1 MMKLYKNAHGNWVCE
16 SHIDLTDD
24 LILVIYTSKRFSG
37 NLVTTAQVHKREG
50 EMLSH
55 APFSDFNKTLI
66 SESRRATMKATRD
79 QHEKVFFEF
88 DTWQE
93 LRYQA
98 IDFYNQPATI

>member
-1 MMKLYKNAHGNWVCE
+1 
-16 SHIDLTDD
+16 
-24 LILVIYTSKRFSG
+24 
-37 NLVTTAQVHKREG
+37 
-50 EMLSH
+50 MLSH

>member
-24 LILVIYTSKRFSG
+24 LILVVYTSKRFSG
-37 NLVTTAQVHKREG
+37 NLVTTAQVHRREG
-50 EMLSH
+50 EMLSF
-55 APFSDFNKTLI
+55 APFSDFNKTLM
-66 SESRRATMKATRD
+66 SEARRATMKATRD
-79 QHEKVFFEF
+79 QHEKVFFDF